1 MPSHFVEV
9 FFVELALV
17 PFFIE
22 RIQHKGQ
29 CYTDEQSPHE
39 PALLGEAYNLPRPL
53 GDLFPLRLRPDLN
66 RAVAQHP
73 RQIFF
78 SFASSFA
85 FSTASAS
92 MAVA

>member
-53 GDLFPLRLRPDLN
+53 GDLFPLRLQPQLYK
-66 RAVAQHP
+66 P
-73 RQIFF
+73 
-78 SFASSFA
+78 ASSGGVFMSGPSNA
-85 FSTASAS
+85 TSNTAS
-92 MAVA
+92 